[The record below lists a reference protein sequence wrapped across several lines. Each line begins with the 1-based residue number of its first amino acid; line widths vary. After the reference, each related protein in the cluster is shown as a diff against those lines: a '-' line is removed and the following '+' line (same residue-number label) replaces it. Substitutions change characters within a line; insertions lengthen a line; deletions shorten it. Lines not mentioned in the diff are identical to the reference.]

1 MINKKIKRF
10 NVVFFILISF
20 ALATFFVLK
29 ALKEKIVFFYSP
41 TNLVQSEDEVID
53 YIRLGGLV
61 KENSINYSADGLKI
75 KFTITDNTNSVNVVY
90 NGILPDLFRE
100 KQGVVVEGNFNK
112 YENTFFADRVLAKHD
127 ENYMPPEVKKVLGD

>member
-41 TNLVQSEDEVID
+41 TNLVESEDEVVE

-112 YENTFFADRVLAKHD
+112 YENTRCSKH
-127 ENYMPPEVKKVLGD
+127 